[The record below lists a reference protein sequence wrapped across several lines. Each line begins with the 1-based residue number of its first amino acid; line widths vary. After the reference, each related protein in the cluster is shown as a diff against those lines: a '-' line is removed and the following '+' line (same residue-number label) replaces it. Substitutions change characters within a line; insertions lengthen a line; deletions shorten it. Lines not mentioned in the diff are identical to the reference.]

1 MNYKKH
7 IVHIHILILDNI
19 PHISFFLC
27 NSLLHVAVHQKF
39 LTTNLPQPSP
49 QPQHRQPHRQQRRRL
64 ILQPIRVTATQET
77 THGMTEH
84 IRAVTRVI
92 TTITAIITM
101 ITVPMITVTAD
112 MITAMRTAPIRA
124 SNFSAEFSV

>member
-1 MNYKKH
+1 VSWGDDPHQGLEMKKG
-7 IVHIHILILDNI
+7 VTVMVT
-19 PHISFFLC
+19 PFGF
-27 NSLLHVAVHQKF
+27 VF
-39 LTTNLPQPSP
+39 PE
-49 QPQHRQPHRQQRRRL
+49 RL
-64 ILQPIRVTATQET
+64 IAAHGDLQWLMKLGGEGGDGETGTQET

-92 TTITAIITM
+92 TAITAIITM

-112 MITAMRTAPIRA
+112 MITAMRTAPTRA